1 MVVFVSIVI
10 ERGEVHLHK
19 IIFKLRQYDKFYIY
33 GAQVVAYGTYCA
45 IKHLTGRVPQAFL
58 VRAETGNP
66 ENIDGIKVMS
76 LQMADRAALIIV
88 AVTELLQNEIIDA
101 LQELNFRHAFRLTAH
116 EEHLLMSSYFGDI
129 GMFFLTE
136 RVKDSKADV
145 DFALYEVCNH
155 RDKTLEN
162 HPQLAAFEH
171 PIQAGATLVA
181 ERRAE
186 IGDDTGDNISAK
198 NKQYCEMTATYWVW
212 KNTHHAWKG
221 IEHYRRHLLV
231 KPDMLTEDVDAIL
244 PLPYICYPNTLAQF
258 RRFVSEAV
266 LQALLQ
272 ALKDLHPDEYEAYL
286 AILRGQYQYTYNL
299 VCAREDVFDD
309 YCTWFFHITEYME
322 NMADLVPEIGNT
334 RALSYVAEVL
344 TNLYFMSHQD
354 RWQIRH
360 VEKAIYV

>member
-1 MVVFVSIVI
+1 MIQDILETNKV
-10 ERGEVHLHK
+10 
-19 IIFKLRQYDKFYIY
+19 FYIY
-33 GAQVVAYGTYCA
+33 GAQVVAYGAYTA
-45 IKHLTGRVPQAFL
+45 IRHLWQKKPVCFL
-58 VRAETGNP
+58 VSSLKDNP
-66 ENIDGIKVMS
+66 RQIDGIEIRTPDTIPK
-76 LQMADRAALIIV
+76 DALIIV
-88 AVTELLQNEIIDA
+88 CVTELLQSEIVTS
-101 LQELNFRHAFRLTAH
+101 LKEKEFGNLFLLTQH
-116 EEHLLMSSYFGDI
+116 EEHLLMAKYFTSLGKFPVAERQDI
-129 GMFFLTE
+129 PLP
-136 RVKDSKADV
+136 V
-145 DFALYEVCNH
+145 DLAIYEVRNH
-155 RDKTLEN
+155 RDKLLSSR
-162 HPQLAAFEH
+162 PPLDVFEH
-171 PIQAGATLVA
+171 TIQAGA
-181 ERRAE
+181 E
-186 IGDDTGDNISAK
+186 ITEARIALILDNIGENISER
-198 NKQYCEMTATYWVW
+198 NRQYCEMTATYWVW

-258 RRFVSEAV
+258 RRFVSEEV

-322 NMADLVPEIGNT
+322 NMADFVPEIGNT

-344 TNLYFMSHQD
+344 TNLYFMSHHD

-360 VEKAIYV
+360 AEKAIYV

>member
-1 MVVFVSIVI
+1 MIQDILETNKV
-10 ERGEVHLHK
+10 
-19 IIFKLRQYDKFYIY
+19 FYIY
-33 GAQVVAYGTYCA
+33 GAQVVAYGAYTA
-45 IKHLTGRVPQAFL
+45 IRHLWQKTPICFL
-58 VRAETGNP
+58 VSSLKDNP
-66 ENIDGIKVMS
+66 RQIDGIEIRTPDMIPKN
-76 LQMADRAALIIV
+76 ALIMV
-88 AVTELLQNEIIDA
+88 CVTELLQSEIA
-101 LQELNFRHAFRLTAH
+101 ASLKAKGFENLFLLTQH
-116 EEHLLMSSYFGDI
+116 EEHLLMSEYFTSLGKFPVAERQDI
-129 GMFFLTE
+129 PLP
-136 RVKDSKADV
+136 V
-145 DFALYEVCNH
+145 DLAIYEVRNH
-155 RDKTLEN
+155 RDKLLSSR
-162 HPQLAAFEH
+162 PPLDVFEH
-171 PIQAGATLVA
+171 TIQAGA
-181 ERRAE
+181 E
-186 IGDDTGDNISAK
+186 ITEARIALILDNIGENISER
-198 NKQYCEMTATYWVW
+198 NRQYCEMTATYWVW

-258 RRFVSEAV
+258 RRFVSDAV

-286 AILRGQYQYTYNL
+286 AILYGKYQYTYNL
-299 VCAREDVFDD
+299 VCARKDVFDD
-309 YCTWFFHITEYME
+309 YCAWFFHITEYME